1 MKTKLTPIAAAAAVA
16 LAGAIAPALAQTA
29 ASAPTAA
36 ASAPVAKEP
45 ALQTVEVTGIRASL
59 QQSLNQKRN
68 AETHVEVITAED
80 VGKMPDKNVADSL
93 QRIPG
98 VTISSAGATEGGF
111 DESDRVSMRGTNASY
126 TQTLINGHNV
136 ASGDWFALDQTST
149 GAVGRSV
156 SYTLL
161 PSEVV
166 SSVVIHKSS
175 EADLVE
181 GGVVGSVDIITRKP
195 LDFKKPFS
203 LSASLGAVYADL
215 PGKTDP
221 QANILASWKNEAGT
235 FGVLAQGFFEK
246 RHLRRDGVEELGYE
260 QIKAGS
266 PVALAHPDLANV
278 WYPQSVGAALFEQER
293 KRTGGLLNLE
303 LKPNANVTLDLD
315 GFYSKLEATNFNR
328 NFLDWNTHTLNQ
340 GYTQCTGAGGVASAP
355 PTPGVPG
362 SGVVPTKCVGESPNP
377 GYVVKNNTLVSAS
390 FNPSM
395 VDPVTGDS
403 APVQN
408 AIYDQISRPGEAAT
422 TQYVNFDGDFRLS
435 DALKLSTK
443 IGVSKGLGVTPRQD
457 VLEADV
463 NGTSSQYQL
472 NGANSAPSFSFPGL
486 NVSSTPT
493 AANYGLDWIFGA
505 NDVKVKDDEKWQQLD
520 AEYAADAG
528 VLASVKFGVRAN
540 QHKRDALGATDAGAK
555 GGWDPST
562 WPTPISNYPSSF
574 GQNLG
579 GSIPANIWYFTP
591 AQLSAFDA
599 KYRNLGDGSTNSPTS
614 RNYPGFDYSVHENT
628 LAGYVQANLEGNK
641 WSGNVGLRM
650 VNTTENVLFWTQ
662 GSGDPTSTNSIPGA
676 IDSAW
681 GWWLPQAVHH
691 SYNDPLPSANLRLEL
706 AKDLIGR
713 LAASRTMTRADYT
726 ALAGSASLTPP
737 AVDTGVG
744 SGSAGNPNLKPIT
757 SNNLDVS
764 LEWYFADRA
773 LLSASLFYMDL
784 TNYVSLGQTSG
795 TYITQT
801 ALHPAGIPIPYL
813 LTTPVNS
820 SAKVHGLELAWT
832 QPVWA
837 GLGVDTNVTLL
848 SYSTADGSALVG
860 ASKVTYNLSGFY
872 ENDLFSARVG
882 WNHRSEFYSGLDRET
897 AFYQAA
903 VGDLSASLNVK
914 ITKQVSIHF
923 DARNINNPKLKYY
936 ALNTDQPRAIY
947 QNGRQYY
954 LTASYEY

>member
-1 MKTKLTPIAAAAAVA
+1 MKTKLTPIAAAVAVA
-16 LAGAIAPALAQTA
+16 LAGAMAPALAQTA
-29 ASAPTAA
+29 AAAPAASA
-36 ASAPVAKEP
+36 ASAPVAKDEV
-45 ALQTVEVTGIRASL
+45 QTVEVSGIRASM

-68 AETHVEVITAED
+68 AQTHVEVITAED
-80 VGKMPDKNVADSL
+80 VGKLPDKNVADSL

-166 SSVVIHKSS
+166 SSVVVHKSS

-195 LDFKKPFS
+195 LDFKKPFT

-221 QANILASWKNEAGT
+221 QANILASWKNDAGT
-235 FGVLAQGFFEK
+235 FGILAQGFFEK

-260 QIKAGS
+260 QIKPTYVNSSGQTV
-266 PVALAHPDLANV
+266 PTPIVAAHPDLANV
-278 WYPQSVGAALFEQER
+278 WYPESVGAALFEQER

-303 LKPNANVTLDLD
+303 LKPNTDVTLDLD

-328 NFLDWNTHTLNQ
+328 NFLLWPTHFINQ
-340 GYTQCTGAGGVASAP
+340 GMGQ
-355 PTPGVPG
+355 
-362 SGVVPTKCVGESPNP
+362 SPNP
-377 GYVVKNNTLVSAS
+377 GYVVSTQGGVSTLTSAS
-390 FNPSM
+390 FAN
-395 VDPVTGDS
+395 DGTDQHG
-403 APVQN
+403 
-408 AIYDQISRPGEAAT
+408 IYDQISRPGEAAT
-422 TQYVNFDGDFRLS
+422 TQYVNFDGDFRLT
-435 DALKLSTK
+435 DALKLATK
-443 IGVSKGLGVTPRQD
+443 VGVSKGLGVTPQQD

-463 NGTSSQYQL
+463 KGSGGAYQL
-472 NGANSAPSFSFPGL
+472 NGSNSAPSFSFPGL
-486 NVSSTPT
+486 NVAAAPT
-493 AANYGLDWIFGA
+493 AANYDLNWIFGA
-505 NDVKVKDDEKWQQLD
+505 NNVKVKDNEKWQQID
-520 AEYAADAG
+520 AEYAADVG
-528 VLASVKFGVRAN
+528 VLASVKFGARAN
-540 QHKRDALGATDAGAK
+540 QHERDALGATDAGAL

-591 AQLSAFDA
+591 AQLAAFDA
-599 KYRNLGDGSTNSPTS
+599 KYQNLGDGTVNSPGS
-614 RNYPGFDYSVHENT
+614 RNYPGFDYSVHEKT
-628 LAGYVQANLEGNK
+628 LAAYVQANLEGNK

-650 VNTTENVLFWTQ
+650 VNTDENVLFWTP
-662 GSGDPTSTNSIPGA
+662 GNSDPTSTNAIPGA

-681 GWWLPQAVHH
+681 GWWLPQNVHH

-706 AKDLIGR
+706 SKDLIGR

-726 ALAGSASLTPP
+726 ALAGNASLTPP

-757 SNNLDVS
+757 SNNLDAS

-773 LLSASLFYMDL
+773 LLSASLFFMDL
-784 TNYVSLGQTSG
+784 TSYVSLGQTTG
-795 TYITQT
+795 TYVTQT
-801 ALHPAGIPIPYL
+801 SAHPEGIPIQYL
-813 LTTPVNS
+813 LTTPINS

-832 QPVWA
+832 QPVWR

-860 ASKVTYNLSGFY
+860 ASKVTYNLGGFY
-872 ENDLFSARVG
+872 ENDLFSTRVS

-914 ITKQVSIHF
+914 ITKQLSVHL
-923 DARNINNPKLKYY
+923 DGRNLNNPKLKYY
-936 ALNTDQPRAIY
+936 ALNTEQPRAIY

-954 LTASYEY
+954 LSASYEY

>member
-93 QRIPG
+93 QRVPG

-166 SSVVIHKSS
+166 SSVIIHKSS

-203 LSASLGAVYADL
+203 LSASVGAVYADL

-221 QANILASWKNEAGT
+221 QANILANWKNEAGT
-235 FGVLAQGFFEK
+235 FGVLAQAFFEK

-266 PVALAHPDLANV
+266 PVALAHPDLSNV

-293 KRTGGLLNLE
+293 TRKGGLLNFE
-303 LKPNANVTLDLD
+303 LKPNADVTLDLD

-328 NFLDWNTHTLNQ
+328 NFLLWPTHFINQ
-340 GYTQCTGAGGVASAP
+340 GQGQ
-355 PTPGVPG
+355 
-362 SGVVPTKCVGESPNP
+362 SPDP
-377 GYVVKNNTLVSAS
+377 GYVVSTQGGVSTLTSAS
-390 FNPSM
+390 FSP
-395 VDPVTGDS
+395 TDS
-403 APVQN
+403 AGNTVQHG
-408 AIYDQISRPGEAAT
+408 IYDQISRPGEAAT
-422 TQYVNFDGDFRLS
+422 TQYVNFDGDFHLTN
-435 DALKLSTK
+435 ALKLATK

-463 NGTSSQYQL
+463 KGTTPTGGQYQL
-472 NGANSAPSFSFPGL
+472 NGSNSAPSFSFPGL
-486 NVSSTPT
+486 NVAAAPT

-505 NDVKVKDDEKWQQLD
+505 NNVKVKDDEKWQQLD

-540 QHKRDALGATDAGAK
+540 QHKRDALGAVNAGAS

-562 WPTPISNYPSSF
+562 WPTPISNYPNNF
-574 GQNLG
+574 GSGLG
-579 GSIPANIWYFTP
+579 GSIPANVWYFTP
-591 AQLSAFDA
+591 AQLAAFDA

-650 VNTTENVLFWTQ
+650 VNTAENVLFWTP

-737 AVDTGVG
+737 ANEGGIG

-757 SNNLDVS
+757 SNNLDAS

-801 ALHPAGIPIPYL
+801 QLHPAGIPVEYL
-813 LTTPVNS
+813 LTTPINS

-832 QPVWA
+832 QPVWG